1 MSVREAGVK
10 LKSIRAGNTR
20 LGEHY
25 TPQSPACMAGTG
37 RAFICGWKR
46 LLNRRNH
53 TGYNGDEPCVLVQ
66 GVFLRW

>member
-1 MSVREAGVK
+1 LRTFLKVSIRILSPQAISVREAGVK

-37 RAFICGWKR
+37 RVFICG
-46 LLNRRNH
+46 
-53 TGYNGDEPCVLVQ
+53 
-66 GVFLRW
+66 

>member
-1 MSVREAGVK
+1 VKAARLNLRWFVSYRRKAMSVREAGVK

-37 RAFICGWKR
+37 RAFICG
-46 LLNRRNH
+46 
-53 TGYNGDEPCVLVQ
+53 
-66 GVFLRW
+66 

>member
-37 RAFICGWKR
+37 RAFIAAESD
-46 LLNRRNH
+46 
-53 TGYNGDEPCVLVQ
+53 Y
-66 GVFLRW
+66 

>member
-37 RAFICGWKR
+37 RAFIAAESDYWIGEIIPVITAMSPACWCR
-46 LLNRRNH
+46 
-53 TGYNGDEPCVLVQ
+53 
-66 GVFLRW
+66 VFFCA